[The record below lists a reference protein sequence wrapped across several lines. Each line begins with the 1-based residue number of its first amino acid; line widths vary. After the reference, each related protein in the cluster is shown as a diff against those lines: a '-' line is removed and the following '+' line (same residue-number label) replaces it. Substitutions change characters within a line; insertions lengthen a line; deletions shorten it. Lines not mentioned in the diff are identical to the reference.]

1 MTMPLQLLFGL
12 CVALSLATIHQC
24 SAKQR
29 AQYKQAVAEKALAVN
44 AANAAAARAAF
55 AEDARKREQ
64 ALRQDINDLDQAWR
78 WRVEDANAEAA
89 RTTADLIAGNR
100 RLREHW
106 RACTAAAA
114 TVPGAG
120 AAAGGADAAARLQAE
135 SVGRIDGAVA
145 ACDAHVIALQDVV
158 RAYLKAGGQ

>member
-29 AQYKQAVAEKALAVN
+29 AQYKQAVAEKALAIN

-114 TVPGAG
+114 VPGAG
-120 AAAGGADAAARLQAE
+120 AAAGGADGAAQLQAE
-135 SVGRIDGAVA
+135 SAGRIDGTVA
-145 ACDAHVIALQDVV
+145 ACDAHVSALQDVV
-158 RAYLKAGGQ
+158 RAYLKAGGP